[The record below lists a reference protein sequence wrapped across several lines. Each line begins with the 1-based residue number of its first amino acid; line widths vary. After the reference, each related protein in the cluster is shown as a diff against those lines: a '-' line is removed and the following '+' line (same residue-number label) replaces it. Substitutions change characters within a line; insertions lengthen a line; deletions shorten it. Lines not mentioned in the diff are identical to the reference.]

1 MICLQE
7 RTPFAEGDNRL
18 CFVHPENNRLCLKV
32 LKPGSLD
39 RHYRTA
45 KWHKRIRGRHALDD
59 NLREADAYQQRAIAQ
74 GPERVWDHLARWY
87 GQAETDLGAANV
99 TELVGPE
106 PGQPGP
112 TLERVLRERGLTR
125 PVQAA
130 LDELGLWLRDT
141 GILTRNLLPHNLVA
155 VERNTGMKLV
165 IIDGLGAP
173 LAARMMSLS
182 PALRRRYIDRRIQR
196 MWLRANWEASGRIGR
211 WEDVEQAG
219 R

>member
-1 MICLQE
+1 M
-7 RTPFAEGDNRL
+7 
-18 CFVHPENNRLCLKV
+18 
-32 LKPGSLD
+32 
-39 RHYRTA
+39 
-45 KWHKRIRGRHALDD
+45 
-59 NLREADAYQQRAIAQ
+59 
-74 GPERVWDHLARWY
+74 
-87 GQAETDLGAANV
+87 
-99 TELVGPE
+99 GPE